1 MKALNTFTKPIKLA
15 ITIAIAIFTLA
26 SCQSRE
32 EKVISKLDSL
42 SERIEKDG
50 SNFDADDWEEAIKDY
65 TKIHEEMQDCEFTK
79 EQLHELGKKE
89 GKVSII
95 LAKECSK
102 ALGKDFMNYIGSFG
116 AFAKGFK
123 EGVEDNVSE
132 KDFNEVGNGI
142 YDALQEFADQLK
154 D

>member
-1 MKALNTFTKPIKLA
+1 MKSKLILSALFICL
-15 ITIAIAIFTLA
+15 LVLS

-50 SNFDADDWEEAIKDY
+50 SIFDADDWEEAIEDFAD
-65 TKIHEEMQDCEFTK
+65 IHEEMQDCEFTK
-79 EQLHELGKKE
+79 EQLRELGKKE
-89 GKVSII
+89 GKVSAI
-95 LAKECSK
+95 LAKEGSK
-102 ALGKDFMNYIGSFG
+102 ALGREFKNFLGNFG

-123 EGVEDNVSE
+123 EGAEENVNED
-132 KDFNEVGNGI
+132 DFNEVGNEI
-142 YDALQEFADQLK
+142 SNALQEFENQLK